1 MVAGNTL
8 IDEVIVTLRTRV
20 GTESGISASWK
31 YDLGP
36 DGHIFIDTKTVPHAI
51 AQRDAPADCVI
62 TVALPD
68 LRAMLAGEMDS
79 TTAFTQGKLRLS
91 GNMGIVIKIDAI
103 LGTSR
108 AAQG

>member
-1 MVAGNTL
+1 MVAGNAL
-8 IDEVIVTLRTRV
+8 IEEVIATLRARV
-20 GTESGISASWK
+20 GTETGIDASWK

-51 AQRDAPADCVI
+51 EQRDAPADCVI
-62 TVALPD
+62 AVSLAD

-79 TTAFTQGKLRLS
+79 TTAFTHGKLHLS
-91 GNMGIVIKIDAI
+91 GNMGVVVKIDTI